1 MTFQRRSLLPSQ
13 PIRRH
18 SSKQFLL
25 ALFTGLALLTTL
37 NVSPVR
43 AYTPDHDDDA
53 TARNVVYVTSNNPNP
68 GQNSVLAYRRDP
80 ANGALTLIGNFLT
93 RGTGV
98 FVADEHLGPDDSDQ
112 EVIAS
117 PDHQLLFAVNS
128 GSNTIAVFRV
138 NSNASLTHVNGS
150 PFPSGGVQP
159 VSLGLVGK
167 RAGEDDDSIAKL
179 YVVNKGNLEPGQT
192 SGALPNYTGFRVN
205 RNGHL
210 SPIPHSTVEV
220 VPGSHPTQALISPN
234 GKLLF
239 GVDLFTFP
247 FPPPPGFPP
256 FVPPFASAL
265 ESFRIQSNGRLVQGT
280 GTPQGSPFPP
290 PFPPFMLGLQVHP
303 IQPLLYVGF
312 VVGNVMGTFRYDATG
327 GLTFLNAA
335 PISGLGICWIEVNR
349 HGTFAYTSNST
360 DDSISVFSLANPY
373 APVEIQKVDLN
384 GPKEFL
390 CPTPDPC
397 APVIFKTTPFQLEL
411 DPTGTF
417 LYVVNHETTLD
428 NTFPQGNALHILR
441 VAPNGTLTETS
452 DSPVIL
458 PQSAVPARAHPKG
471 VVVL

>member
-18 SSKQFLL
+18 SSKQFFL

-256 FVPPFASAL
+256 F
-265 ESFRIQSNGRLVQGT
+265 
-280 GTPQGSPFPP
+280 
-290 PFPPFMLGLQVHP
+290 
-303 IQPLLYVGF
+303 GF